1 MFRRRRCVLDTEKVS
16 LCHALRLWETLGVK
30 KIVRNWSLKLLHL
43 GWNFPPS
50 ISRRQNSSFKK
61 YRNLESRILL
71 MWRIWSD
78 IVYVLMRNTDKGR
91 GDGGCD
97 VRFQELSI
105 NNSLEAFTVYTC
117 TCSKSAVGGCV
128 DKEETSMAV
137 RADWLITLLLDV
149 YFATIKTFYWND
161 KVCRNGRVC
170 RMPGEAIITDSGPA
184 TRRALELITP
194 HTREWRGMNNADLRC
209 VTFIIW
215 CPSNFNPTK
224 CQLSVNDRWTWI

>member
-1 MFRRRRCVLDTEKVS
+1 MLWSPITVIKFVQTTEMCPGHGKGFSVSCIKTVGNTGWVLKKFVRNLS
-16 LCHALRLWETLGVK
+16 LKSLRL
-30 KIVRNWSLKLLHL
+30 
-43 GWNFPPS
+43 GWDFPPS

-78 IVYVLMRNTDKGR
+78 IVYVLMKNTDRGR

-97 VRFQELSI
+97 VRIQELST
-105 NNSLEAFTVYTC
+105 NHSLEAFTVY

-194 HTREWRGMNNADLRC
+194 HTREWRGN
-209 VTFIIW
+209 
-215 CPSNFNPTK
+215 K
-224 CQLSVNDRWTWI
+224 

>member
-1 MFRRRRCVLDTEKVS
+1 MEFFPLLFQED
-16 LCHALRLWETLGVK
+16 
-30 KIVRNWSLKLLHL
+30 KILHL
-43 GWNFPPS
+43 KN
-50 ISRRQNSSFKK
+50 IQNI
-61 YRNLESRILL
+61 ESRILL

-78 IVYVLMRNTDKGR
+78 IVYVLMKNTDKGR

-97 VRFQELSI
+97 VRIQELSTNHRLYI
-105 NNSLEAFTVYTC
+105 HVP
-117 TCSKSAVGGCV
+117 AVKAQWGGCV

-161 KVCRNGRVC
+161 KVCRNGWVC

-194 HTREWRGMNNADLRC
+194 HTRERRGN
-209 VTFIIW
+209 
-215 CPSNFNPTK
+215 K
-224 CQLSVNDRWTWI
+224 

>member
-1 MFRRRRCVLDTEKVS
+1 MVTQIVTSSMEFFPLLFQED
-16 LCHALRLWETLGVK
+16 
-30 KIVRNWSLKLLHL
+30 KILHL
-43 GWNFPPS
+43 KN
-50 ISRRQNSSFKK
+50 IQNI
-61 YRNLESRILL
+61 ESRILL
-71 MWRIWSD
+71 MWKIWSD

-97 VRFQELSI
+97 VRFQELST
-105 NNSLEAFTVYTC
+105 NHSLEAFTVY

-194 HTREWRGMNNADLRC
+194 HTREWRGN
-209 VTFIIW
+209 
-215 CPSNFNPTK
+215 K
-224 CQLSVNDRWTWI
+224 